1 VDQLKRRATERS
13 RRARG
18 FTLIE
23 VMLTMSV
30 MAIGLLGM
38 LMLQIQALRDGSKG
52 RHRTGAAMIAR
63 DQIEQVQNMPLSDPN
78 LDVMDPLNWATP
90 PWLAN
95 GGDPTLNPGE
105 IPVQVQQDGG
115 TVRDITYTVWYLVDA
130 DASGNGVL
138 RLLDLE
144 VVWTEEGGSN
154 NFPTRTGQPTVA
166 VSTVLVEN
174 DR

>member
-1 VDQLKRRATERS
+1 MDQLKRRATARR

-18 FTLIE
+18 FTLLE
-23 VMLTMSV
+23 VMITMSV
-30 MAIGLLGM
+30 MAIGLLAM

-63 DQIEQVQNMPLSDPN
+63 DQLELIQNMAFSNSD

-90 PWLAN
+90 PWLGN
-95 GGDPTLNPGE
+95 GGDPTLDPGE
-105 IPVQVQQDGG
+105 IPVQVRQDSG
-115 TVRDITYTVWYLVDA
+115 TVREIIYTVWYLVDA
-130 DASGNGVL
+130 DASGNNNL
-138 RLLDLE
+138 RELDVE
-144 VVWTEEGGSN
+144 VVWTEENTAN

-166 VSTVLVEN
+166 LSTVIVDN